1 MKEALKDEFKRI
13 GLETAITFF
22 KGIARACE
30 RMEPTENIKEK
41 DKKTDEVAD

>member
-1 MKEALKDEFKRI
+1 MKETLKDEFKRI

-22 KGIARACE
+22 KGIAKACE
-30 RMEPTENIKEK
+30 RMETKNIEEK